1 MFITKKNKNCFRKQ
15 PKVKKVETVSA
26 NAEAVV
32 TVVVPEVKKQKEIK
46 KNTARVKKET
56 IVETQVV
63 EQDNEVKET
72 E

>member
-1 MFITKKNKNCFRKQ
+1 MFITKKNKNCFRKR
-15 PKVKKVETVSA
+15 PKVKKVETVPA

-46 KNTARVKKET
+46 KNTIRAKKEN
-56 IVETQVV
+56 IVETHVI